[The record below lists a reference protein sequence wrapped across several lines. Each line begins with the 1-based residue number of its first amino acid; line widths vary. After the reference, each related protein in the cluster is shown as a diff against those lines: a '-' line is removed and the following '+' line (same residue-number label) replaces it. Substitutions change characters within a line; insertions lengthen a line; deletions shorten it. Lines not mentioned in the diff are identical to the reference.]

1 MYVFG
6 TCGFV
11 AAFMIFTHTA
21 TTATTATSTATTK
34 TSFPFR
40 KYKNVAKLQHYLLPF
55 VAVAAISDLVLSII
69 DRLGGGS
76 DVCVC
81 VCASAYLQQQEQEC
95 LLCGL
100 NIFQEETKISGK
112 ADNCWEMGVFNHA
125 VFMFVLHFLLLRS
138 ISGRMLLLPITE
150 VVQFLISLNLQN
162 LSGQKKYCRKMTI
175 RNAKTSW
182 ICVLERSE
190 IKIYRVDLKPIY

>member
-1 MYVFG
+1 MLPNYNIICYHSLPLQPSPIWSSPLLIGSV
-6 TCGFV
+6 V
-11 AAFMIFTHTA
+11 ALM
-21 TTATTATSTATTK
+21 
-34 TSFPFR
+34 
-40 KYKNVAKLQHYLLPF
+40 
-55 VAVAAISDLVLSII
+55 
-69 DRLGGGS
+69 
-76 DVCVC
+76 CVC

-182 ICVLERSE
+182 ICVLERWE